1 MKVPFNDLVADH
13 RELKEELEAAYS
25 RVMQSG
31 HYVLGP
37 EVEAFEAEFAAY
49 CGVKHC
55 VGVGNGLEAITLIL
69 RAYGIG
75 PGDSVIV
82 PANTYIATWLAVT
95 HTGAEPIPVEPDE
108 ASYNID
114 PRRVE
119 SSIKPSTRAILAVHL
134 YGQPADMDA
143 LAQIARKHKL
153 LLIEDAAQAHGANY
167 KGRRS
172 GSLGDA
178 AAFSFYPTKNLGA
191 IGDAGAVTTNDP
203 ALADRV
209 RVLRNYGSRERNFN
223 ELPGFNSRL
232 DELQAALLRVKLS
245 RLDQWNSRRREIAQN
260 YVRRL
265 AAVRKVA
272 LPQAAS
278 ISEPVW
284 HLFVIRSKRRD
295 ELQRYLQTEGIG
307 TLIHYPIP
315 PHRSGAYVNLAIAQ
329 RNLFPI
335 TDALAGELL
344 SLPIWAQMDVKHVE
358 TVAQTVVDFFGR
370 NKP

>member
-1 MKVPFNDLVADH
+1 MKIPFNDLEAGYV
-13 RELKEELEAAYS
+13 ELGDELDAAYR
-25 RVMQSG
+25 RVMESG

-37 EVEAFEAEFAAY
+37 EVESFEAEFAAY

-119 SSIKPSTRAILAVHL
+119 SSIKPSTRAIIAVHL

-153 LLIEDAAQAHGANY
+153 LLVEDVAQAHGAKY
-167 KGRRS
+167 KGRRA

-209 RVLRNYGSRERNFN
+209 RVLRNYGSRERYLN

-245 RLDQWNSRRREIAQN
+245 RLDQWNSRRREIAQH
-260 YVRRL
+260 YARRL
-265 AAVRKVA
+265 AAVRQVA
-272 LPQAAS
+272 LPHVAS
-278 ISEPVW
+278 MSESVW
-284 HLFVIRSKRRD
+284 HLFVVRSRSRD
-295 ELQRYLQTEGIG
+295 ALQRHLQAKGIG

-315 PHRSGAYVNLAIAQ
+315 PHRSGAYAKLAIPQ
-329 RNLFPI
+329 NLFPI

-344 SLPIWAQMDVKHVE
+344 SLPIWAQMDVKNVE
-358 TVAQTVVDFFGR
+358 TVAQTVADFFSR
-370 NKP
+370 NDT